1 MAEDNKGAYFE
12 ILPVELQKQELRM
25 TLFVHQVVR
34 GPEQN
39 QQVVVPRSNP
49 PFGLVVA
56 NDWTVFD
63 GLGSGASLVGNAQG
77 MHMLGSM
84 TQDSWCIYFD
94 LLLGSFG
101 QVDGEWAIVGGTGE
115 FTLAQ
120 GVISFKKV
128 QDSKDMNIREL
139 KLRVF
144 YTPIKV

>member
-84 TQDSWCIYFD
+84 TQGQLVH
-94 LLLGSFG
+94 LLRPRLQEREVRGIHA
-101 QVDGEWAIVGGTGE
+101 QAVGELWASGWRVGYCRWNGE

-120 GVISFKKV
+120 GSSPSRRCKIVK
-128 QDSKDMNIREL
+128 
-139 KLRVF
+139 
-144 YTPIKV
+144 T